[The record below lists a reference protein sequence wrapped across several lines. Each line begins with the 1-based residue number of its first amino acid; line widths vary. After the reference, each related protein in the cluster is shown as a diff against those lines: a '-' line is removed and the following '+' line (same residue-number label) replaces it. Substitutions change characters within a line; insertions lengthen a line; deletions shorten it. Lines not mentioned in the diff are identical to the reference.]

1 MRNKTLI
8 RDQLDQ
14 KIIKLRPLKKLV
26 PPSQGWVFTIRQAIN
41 MSLRQLGQRLSITP
55 QSVSEIEIREQ
66 NGTISIKLLQQ
77 VASALNMQFV
87 YGFIPKDDTLEKMVE
102 KQAEALAKSIVKRTS
117 VQMKLENQQNTEK
130 RIEKAIK
137 EKTKELKEEMPGILW
152 D

>member
-1 MRNKTLI
+1 MRNKILI

-14 KIIKLRPLKKLV
+14 KIIKLRPLKNLV
-26 PPSQGWVFTIRQAIN
+26 PPSQGWVFTVRQAIN

-55 QSVSEIEIREQ
+55 QSVREIEIRER

-87 YGFIPKDDTLEKMVE
+87 YGFIPNDDTLEKMVE
-102 KQAEALAKSIVKRTS
+102 KQAEALAQSIVKRTS